1 MTVHCEGEREV
12 LEQLGERYE
21 FETELTRRGFRH
33 EDFSLHVMRERPR
46 PRKSEWLQ
54 RYAVTV
60 VQLCADRRKVERR
73 KVYSG
78 GGRQRWVA
86 EFARDLADGAFGA
99 PEAASGGSTA
109 DPPAR
114 LAAPSDGDQFRA
126 AFQG

>member
-1 MTVHCEGEREV
+1 MTVHCEGECGV

-21 FETELTRRGFRH
+21 FETELTRQGFRH
-33 EDFSLHVMRERPR
+33 EEFMLHVIRERPR

-60 VQLCADRRKVERR
+60 VRLRAGRGNVDRRKV
-73 KVYSG
+73 YGG
-78 GGRQRWVA
+78 GGRRRWVA

-99 PEAASGGSTA
+99 PEASGDGSTA
-109 DPPAR
+109 DPPAHSGGPLDR
-114 LAAPSDGDQFRA
+114 GQSCA

>member
-1 MTVHCEGEREV
+1 MTVHCEGECGV

-21 FETELTRRGFRH
+21 FETELTRQGFRH
-33 EDFSLHVMRERPR
+33 EDFALHVMRERPR
-46 PRKSEWLQ
+46 PPKSEWAQ

-60 VQLCADRRKVERR
+60 VQLRADRHKVDRP

-86 EFARDLADGAFGA
+86 AFARDLADGAFGT
-99 PEAASGGSTA
+99 PGTGDGSTGH
-109 DPPAR
+109 PHSR
-114 LAAPSDGDQFRA
+114 LGASANGDQSRA

>member
-1 MTVHCEGEREV
+1 MTVHCEGECAV

-21 FETELTRRGFRH
+21 FETELTRQRFRH
-33 EDFSLHVMRERPR
+33 EDFALHVMRERPR
-46 PRKSEWLQ
+46 PPKTEWLQ

-60 VQLCADRRKVERR
+60 VNVRADRR

-99 PEAASGGSTA
+99 PEPGGDGLTSDPHSRLGASA
-109 DPPAR
+109 N
-114 LAAPSDGDQFRA
+114 GDQSRA

>member
-1 MTVHCEGEREV
+1 MTVHCEGECRV

-21 FETELTRRGFRH
+21 FETELTRQGFRH
-33 EDFSLHVMRERPR
+33 EDFTLHVMREHPR
-46 PRKSEWLQ
+46 PPKSEWAQ

-60 VQLCADRRKVERR
+60 VNVGADRRKVDRR

-86 EFARDLADGAFGA
+86 EFARDLADGVFGT
-99 PEAASGGSTA
+99 PETGGDGSTV
-109 DPPAR
+109 DPGPRPGAS
-114 LAAPSDGDQFRA
+114 ANGGQSRA